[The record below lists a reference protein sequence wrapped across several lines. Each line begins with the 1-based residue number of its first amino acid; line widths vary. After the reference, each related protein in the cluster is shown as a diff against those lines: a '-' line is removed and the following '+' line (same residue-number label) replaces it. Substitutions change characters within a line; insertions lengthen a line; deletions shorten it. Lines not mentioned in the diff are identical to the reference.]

1 MRFLF
6 FCFRRIL
13 PPLRLSRLFWGEVLF
28 YLIYS
33 DYYDD
38 RDVDGDGDGDGDDD
52 GDGDGDDDMMICNDY
67 LLEETT

>member
-13 PPLRLSRLFWGEVLF
+13 PPLRLSRLFWGEVFISLVMSD
-28 YLIYS
+28 S

-38 RDVDGDGDGDGDDD
+38 RDVDGDGDDDD
-52 GDGDGDDDMMICNDY
+52 EDDGDDMMICND
-67 LLEETT
+67 